1 MSKPLLVYQA
11 PVFTRSGYGD
21 HARDILKSLFDLD
34 KYDVKIVP
42 TRWGNTPQNQAD
54 PSTEFGR
61 KMLGNVVTQLQRK
74 PDIFIQMSVANEF
87 EPKGNFNIGITAGVE
102 TTVIPKEFIDGA
114 NKMNLILVPSQF
126 TKSLFDKTQFQ
137 EQNKQTGEVIKV
149 FKVQK
154 PVEVLFE
161 GVDIDTYIN
170 YPLQA
175 SKDIEELDKLET
187 DFNFLFVGHWLK
199 GNVGQDR
206 KDVGMV
212 IKTFSTVFKYLPKDK
227 RPGLIL
233 KTSHAGFSVIDR
245 ETTREKIESIIK
257 DIDDVPPIYLLHGDL
272 KDGEMAQLYNH
283 PKVKAM
289 VSFTKGEGYGRPLA
303 EFATT
308 GKPIIVSK
316 WSGHVDFLPEEHTV
330 FLDGQLTEVDKSSQD
345 KFLLK
350 ESKWF
355 TVNYSNAANKLYQV
369 FNEYDSFLKKSS
381 GLKTNIINNFTME
394 KMTEELGK
402 ILDKYIGNVPVQK
415 AFNMPKLGE
424 NKLKLPKLN
433 KTPGQS
439 ELKLPKLNKL

>member
-21 HARDILKSLFDLD
+21 HARDILRSLFDMD
-34 KYDVKIVP
+34 KYDVKVVP

-54 PSTEFGR
+54 PTTEFGR
-61 KMLGNVVTQLQRK
+61 QMLANVVTQVNRK
-74 PDIFIQMSVANEF
+74 PDIFMQMSVANEF

-114 NKMNLILVPSQF
+114 NKMDLTLVPSKF
-126 TKSLFDKTQFQ
+126 TKSLFDKTQYQ
-137 EQNKQTGEVIKV
+137 EQDKQTGQVIRT
-149 FKVQK
+149 FKTEK

-170 YPLQA
+170 YPK
-175 SKDIEELDKLET
+175 SETDILEGIET

-199 GNVGQDR
+199 GKLGQDR

-212 IKTFSTVFKYLPKDK
+212 IKTFATVFKYLPKDK

-245 ETTREKIESIIK
+245 ENTREKIESVIK
-257 DIDDVPPIYLLHGDL
+257 GLEDVPPIYLLHGDL
-272 KDGEMAQLYNH
+272 KETEMAELYNH

-316 WSGHVDFLPEEHTV
+316 WSGLVDFLPPQNTV
-330 FLDGQLTEVDKSSQD
+330 FLDGQLTDVHQSAAD

-355 TVNYSNAANKLYQV
+355 TVNYSDAANKIYQV
-369 FNEYDSFLKKSS
+369 FNDYNNHLKKSH
-381 GLKTNIINNFTME
+381 GLRTNILTNFTME

-402 ILDKYIGNVPVQK
+402 IIDKYVGNVPVQK
-415 AFNMPKLGE
+415 PFN
-424 NKLKLPKLN
+424 LPKLN
-433 KTPGQS
+433 KVDSQP